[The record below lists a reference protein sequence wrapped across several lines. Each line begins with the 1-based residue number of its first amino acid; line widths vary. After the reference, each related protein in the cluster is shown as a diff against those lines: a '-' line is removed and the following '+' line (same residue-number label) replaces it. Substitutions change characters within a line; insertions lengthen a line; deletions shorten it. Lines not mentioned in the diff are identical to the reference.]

1 MSAFA
6 LTKPSLYTASSQAD
20 VENRFAS
27 EGLLRSQ
34 QTAAVPESH
43 KMIVFRVIKDV
54 SRFFQVNLSGNVAV
68 RMLCKHLLWAVT
80 LRSLTQTCGLWNK
93 LPCSDSIREWKALI
107 AWHMLGTL
115 SEKEEVEVSLRILY
129 TVVGTFKYP
138 EDLSSLYKQVIKVD
152 FIIFALIS
160 SSVLPEVRALTKST
174 ATSMG
179 RGSEAISEKR
189 RNVCRRTSSLSE
201 NVFSAIFIEVVIVL
215 GYASLSVARS
225 FSVLSRSPREQTSR

>member
-54 SRFFQVNLSGNVAV
+54 SRFFQVNLSKFNVAV

-93 LPCSDSIREWKALI
+93 LPRSDSIRE
-107 AWHMLGTL
+107 
-115 SEKEEVEVSLRILY
+115 
-129 TVVGTFKYP
+129 
-138 EDLSSLYKQVIKVD
+138 
-152 FIIFALIS
+152 
-160 SSVLPEVRALTKST
+160 
-174 ATSMG
+174 
-179 RGSEAISEKR
+179 
-189 RNVCRRTSSLSE
+189 
-201 NVFSAIFIEVVIVL
+201 
-215 GYASLSVARS
+215 
-225 FSVLSRSPREQTSR
+225 